1 MKIVFCYLP
10 FSINSVSWPDEPW
23 RVHFDSFGVSLVL
36 LMITFLKKKKVH
48 KVNVL
53 HQLDI
58 TRLDV
63 LVAYIIREVK

>member
-1 MKIVFCYLP
+1 M
-10 FSINSVSWPDEPW
+10 NGVSWPDEPW
-23 RVHFDSFGVSLVL
+23 RIHFDSFGVSLVL
-36 LMITFLKKKKVH
+36 LMITFLKKNKKVH

-58 TRLDV
+58 TRLEV